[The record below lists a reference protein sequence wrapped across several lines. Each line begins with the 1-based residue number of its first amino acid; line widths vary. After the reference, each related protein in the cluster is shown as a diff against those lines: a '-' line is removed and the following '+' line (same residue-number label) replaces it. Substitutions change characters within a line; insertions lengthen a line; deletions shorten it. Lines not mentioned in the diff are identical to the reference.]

1 MSIATLTLQ
10 LSGYLTAQPTAQ
22 PTARIIGLVIGPTTG
37 LFGGSL
43 AGFVFRVEP
52 GSLGLTAAVSVA
64 AVCPQV
70 PPGAQG
76 PTDQLTGYVLWGVLV
91 LFVMGIVIGLGA
103 VVAGRVFS
111 MPHASRGGVVGLVVV
126 FVAAVAYLV
135 LPSMLDGI
143 LGDGCV

>member
-10 LSGYLTAQPTAQ
+10 LTSYLTAQSTEH
-22 PTARIIGLVIGPTTG
+22 IIGLVVGPTTG
-37 LFGGSL
+37 LFGSSR
-43 AGFVFRVEP
+43 AGFLFRAGP
-52 GSLGLTAAVSVA
+52 GSLVLSHAVSGA
-64 AVCPQV
+64 AVCPRV

-143 LGDGCV
+143 LGNGCI

>member
-10 LSGYLTAQPTAQ
+10 TTGYLTAQSTAHL
-22 PTARIIGLVIGPTTG
+22 IGLLIGPTTG
-37 LFGGSL
+37 LFGGPL
-43 AGFVFRVEP
+43 AGFAFRAGPNSPVSSE
-52 GSLGLTAAVSVA
+52 AVSVA

-143 LGDGCV
+143 LGNGCI